1 MSFRGNWETLP
12 GVVARPGVIRKVFGG
27 KNSTM
32 TLNELKP
39 GTLPNLHSHPH
50 EQITYILQGEG
61 ESVLGDEVMN
71 LKAGDLLLVPPN
83 VPHSMKVIGNE
94 TVLNLDVFSPA
105 REDYL

>member
-1 MSFRGNWETLP
+1 
-12 GVVARPGVIRKVFGG
+12 
-27 KNSTM
+27 
-32 TLNELKP
+32 
-39 GTLPNLHSHPH
+39 
-50 EQITYILQGEG
+50 
-61 ESVLGDEVMN
+61 MN